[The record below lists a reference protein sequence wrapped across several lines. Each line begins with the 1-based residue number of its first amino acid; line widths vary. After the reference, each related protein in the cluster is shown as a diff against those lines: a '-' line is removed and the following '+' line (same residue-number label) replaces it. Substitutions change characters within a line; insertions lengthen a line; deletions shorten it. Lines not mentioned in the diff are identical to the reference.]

1 MADDGCYHIM
11 EQYSAFVD
19 QLTPSHMH
27 AEGRAGLEVTY
38 QRKVEGILGDDNSF
52 KIVFVSC
59 GTATK
64 LWLRE
69 EHDKTRGTLVRIRP
83 PVYCS
88 LE

>member
-1 MADDGCYHIM
+1 
-11 EQYSAFVD
+11 VD

-59 GTATK
+59 GTATNFDLEK
-64 LWLRE
+64 SMTKR
-69 EHDKTRGTLVRIRP
+69 RGAFGP
-83 PVYCS
+83 N
-88 LE
+88 